1 LTSAC
6 HLAKKTIMAS
16 LEKNMADLKYIVD
29 SQVSAQWLM
38 MMVHGQIHP
47 NLQPT
52 YNLKLKQ

>member
-1 LTSAC
+1 
-6 HLAKKTIMAS
+6 MAS

-29 SQVSAQWLM
+29 SKASAQWLM

-47 NLQPT
+47 NLQST

>member
-1 LTSAC
+1 
-6 HLAKKTIMAS
+6 LAKKTIMAS

-29 SQVSAQWLM
+29 SKASAQWLM